1 MKTYAGISAANRAG
15 DDSAAVFANRPVRTW
30 AGHGSGAAC
39 TMCGRRIAEHEIE
52 YEVEMGAPDVGH
64 SLRFHFPCYQRW
76 ATDARPELAPR

>member
-15 DDSAAVFANRPVRTW
+15 DEAAVLANRPIRTW

-52 YEVEMGAPDVGH
+52 YEVEVGAPDLDR
-64 SLRFHFPCYQRW
+64 SLHFHFPCYQRW
-76 ATDARPELAPR
+76 TTDARQELETR